1 MYTVDS
7 LLLEIQKSG
16 GCPKCPVGIQNCKL
30 MKVDIESSLCKSI
43 ISKYI
48 EDAQVCRYI
57 KKCPPAQYLICDGF
71 RFECERYEPTE
82 EITLIKNQEE
92 ADCNG

>member
-43 ISKYI
+43 IFQHI
-48 EDAQVCRYI
+48 EDSQACKNRNH
-57 KKCPPAQYLICDGF
+57 CAPAQYLICDGF
-71 RFECERYEPTE
+71 RFECERYEASE
-82 EITLIKNQEE
+82 KITLAKNQEE
-92 ADCNG
+92 ANCNG